1 MQLDNKDWFSK
12 LEVYILGILS
22 RLFCPNVFLFDRSD
36 VLCLDL
42 YAKGARG
49 DDKNVSNR
57 CQILPLWID
66 YLFRLDLVNAILAA
80 VRRVLQVGT

>member
-49 DDKNVSNR
+49 MIKMSVTGVKSFPYGS
-57 CQILPLWID
+57 IIS
-66 YLFRLDLVNAILAA
+66 LD
-80 VRRVLQVGT
+80 